1 MAAAAEDPDAAGGQ
15 QPPIAAFALG
25 AAKPGGPARLDS
37 MAEAGVVVVEA
48 AVELTEVARVVTR
61 FCRPCLDTTSGVVL
75 R

>member
-1 MAAAAEDPDAAGGQ
+1 
-15 QPPIAAFALG
+15 
-25 AAKPGGPARLDS
+25 